1 MLELSDSEDKTTMIN
16 MLRDLRKQ
24 IDNMEEQVGNVGR
37 EMEILRKNQIEM
49 LEIKNTV
56 IEMKKALIG
65 SLDWAWLKK
74 DP

>member
-56 IEMKKALIG
+56 IEMRNTFDGHI
-65 SLDWAWLKK
+65 SR
-74 DP
+74 

>member
-16 MLRDLRKQ
+16 MPRDLRKQ

-56 IEMKKALIG
+56 IEMRNTFDGHI
-65 SLDWAWLKK
+65 SR
-74 DP
+74 

>member
-24 IDNMEEQVGNVGR
+24 IDNMEEQVGNAGR
-37 EMEILRKNQIEM
+37 EMEILRQNQIEM

-56 IEMKKALIG
+56 IEMRNTFDGHI
-65 SLDWAWLKK
+65 SR
-74 DP
+74 

>member
-1 MLELSDSEDKTTMIN
+1 MLELSDSEDKTIMIN

-24 IDNMEEQVGNVGR
+24 TDNMEEQMGNVGR

-56 IEMKKALIG
+56 IEMRNTFDGHI
-65 SLDWAWLKK
+65 SR
-74 DP
+74 

>member
-1 MLELSDSEDKTTMIN
+1 MLK
-16 MLRDLRKQ
+16 
-24 IDNMEEQVGNVGR
+24 
-37 EMEILRKNQIEM
+37 
-49 LEIKNTV
+49 IKNTV

>member
-56 IEMKKALIG
+56 IEMRNAFDGHI
-65 SLDWAWLKK
+65 SR
-74 DP
+74 